1 MEPWKTLSKDLIL
14 DCGKY
19 LKVEKHSV
27 ELSDG
32 RIIDDW
38 PWVIIPD
45 YANVVALTM
54 DKKFICFRQVK
65 YAVEGT
71 SLAIVGGLI
80 EPNESPLEAAKR
92 ELLEETG
99 YEAGRWISLG
109 EYSVDANRG
118 AGKGNFYLA
127 IYAAK
132 VTEPNSDDLEE
143 QELLLLSRN
152 EILDA
157 LRNGE
162 FKVLSWSANVALA
175 LVHLETFK

>member
-1 MEPWKTLSKDLIL
+1 MEPWKTLSREIVL
-14 DCGKY
+14 DRGKF
-19 LKVEKHSV
+19 LKVENHV
-27 ELSDG
+27 VQLPDG

-45 YANVVALTM
+45 YVNVVAITM

-80 EPNESPLEAAKR
+80 EPNESALEAAKR
-92 ELLEETG
+92 ELVEETG

-118 AGKGNFYLA
+118 AGKGNFFLA
-127 IYAAK
+127 LYAMK
-132 VTEPNSDDLEE
+132 VTEPISDDLEE

-152 EILDA
+152 EILDS

-162 FKVLSWSANVALA
+162 FKALSWSANVAMA
-175 LVHLETFK
+175 IIHLETLK

>member
-1 MEPWKTLSKDLIL
+1 VEPWKTLSRKTMLDL
-14 DCGKY
+14 GKF
-19 LKVEKHSV
+19 LKVENHVV
-27 ELSDG
+27 ELPDG

-38 PWVIIPD
+38 SWVIIPD
-45 YANVVALTM
+45 YVNVVALTI

-71 SLAIVGGLI
+71 SLAIVGGII

-92 ELLEETG
+92 ELMEETG

-118 AGKGNFYLA
+118 AGKGNLFLA

-132 VTEPNSDDLEE
+132 AAEPNSDDLEE
-143 QELLLLSRN
+143 QELLLLSRDGIR
-152 EILDA
+152 EA
-157 LRNGE
+157 LKNGE
-162 FKVLSWSANVALA
+162 FKVLAWAAAVALA
-175 LVHLETFK
+175 LIRLETV

>member
-1 MEPWKTLSKDLIL
+1 MEPWKTLSREIVL
-14 DCGKY
+14 DRGKF
-19 LKVEKHSV
+19 LKVENHV
-27 ELSDG
+27 VQLPDG

-45 YANVVALTM
+45 YVNVVAITM

-71 SLAIVGGLI
+71 SLAMVGGLI
-80 EPNESPLEAAKR
+80 EPNESALEAAKR
-92 ELLEETG
+92 ELVEETG

-118 AGKGNFYLA
+118 AGKGNFFLA
-127 IYAAK
+127 LYAMK
-132 VTEPNSDDLEE
+132 VTEPISVDLEE

-152 EILDA
+152 EILDS

-162 FKVLSWSANVALA
+162 FKALSWSANVAMA
-175 LVHLETFK
+175 IIHLETLK